1 MKKGLTELVFIL
13 DKSGSM
19 AGLEADTV
27 GGFNAMIDRQKKEEG
42 EALVTT
48 VLFANSADTV
58 HDRVPVEKVGP
69 MDGRIYSV
77 GGCTALLDAVGQTAE
92 RIALIHKYARSED
105 VPEKTVFVITTDGM
119 ENASRSH
126 TYKTVKSIIEERKKN
141 DGWEFI
147 FLGANIDAAKTAGT
161 MGIDSPNA
169 VNYVCDK
176 QGTAVNFNAVGKAI
190 SSVRS
195 KGRLDKSWRA
205 EIDEDFA
212 KRK

>member
-42 EALVTT
+42 AALVTT

-58 HDRVPVEKVGP
+58 HDRVPVEKVAP
-69 MDGRIYSV
+69 MDGRTYSV

-92 RIALIHKYARSED
+92 RISLIHKYARIED

-126 TYKTVKSIIEERKKN
+126 TYETVKRIIEERKKN
-141 DGWEFI
+141 AGWEFI

-176 QGTAVNFNAVGKAI
+176 QGTAVNFSAVGKAI

-195 KGRLDKSWRA
+195 KGKLDNSWRE
-205 EIDEDFA
+205 EIDRDFA